1 MALAT
6 HIDNN
11 TTFINE
17 LFNLGIKSF
26 GYEKVATIINSFYNH
41 YKLPIVS
48 VGSGIGAIEY
58 FANNKYYKK
67 YNNNMNWICIDIN
80 NNPIH
85 FPSNAHKYINQP
97 LTNIDYNS
105 CDELIKN
112 DPSIVGNCILFLNWC
127 LPNDSTYDYEA
138 IVKLKPKAVLSI
150 YEVFYEANG
159 CAGGQKFFDWTVNSD
174 KYNLKEMYKLYHE
187 DYNEYEDEKNDFRI
201 GWWDINS
208 KEDAVIIHLPCM
220 YYKKQGMCVIQ

>member
-1 MALAT
+1 MALAM

-26 GYEKVATIINSFYNH
+26 GYEKVATIINSFYNT
-41 YKLPIVS
+41 YNVPIVS
-48 VGSGIGAIEY
+48 IGSGTGAIEY
-58 FANNKYYKK
+58 ITNNKY
-67 YNNNMNWICIDIN
+67 NMDWICIDIN

-85 FPSNAHKYINQP
+85 FPPSANKYINQP
-97 LTNIDYNS
+97 LMKIDYNS

-112 DPSIVGNCILFLNWC
+112 TPSIVENCVLFLNWC
-127 LPNDSTYDYEA
+127 LPNNSTYDYEA
-138 IVKLKPKAVLSI
+138 IIKLKPKAVLSI

-159 CAGGQKFFDWTVNSD
+159 CAGGIMFYDWTINNNT
-174 KYNLKEMYKLYHE
+174 YHLKEMYKLYHDDSKSIFNE
-187 DYNEYEDEKNDFRI
+187 DEDEKNDLRI
-201 GWWDINS
+201 GWWDMNS

-220 YYKKQGMCVIQ
+220 FYGRKNLCVIQ